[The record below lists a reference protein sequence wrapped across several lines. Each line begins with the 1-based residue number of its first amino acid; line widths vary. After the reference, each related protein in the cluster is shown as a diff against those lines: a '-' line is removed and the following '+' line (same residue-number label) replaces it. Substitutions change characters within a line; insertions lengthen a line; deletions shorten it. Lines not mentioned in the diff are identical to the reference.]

1 MSIMRQ
7 KIRIQQSFSSAERAK
22 NSVLFLGS
30 TSVNLK
36 EWVQLFLLTI
46 YLYSS
51 ELGMTPI
58 IFLNGVIFVLESG

>member
-51 ELGMTPI
+51 ELVMTPI